1 MVHDL
6 MALHGLEDFD
16 LVERL
21 WIATRHGNPQL
32 LKAKA
37 HVRQLSGLP
46 DLELYHAMG
55 NHLADQTAVSTCK
68 FLQPEVVKLSEDMF
82 ADLQQDSHHLKRLYQ
97 VFLQLRLHFAQLQ
110 QHDME
115 RQRHPELRT
124 EQCPSPADILSG
136 WEVQSPWRPPDYGV
150 RLLGFCAWGS
160 DFATAVVAWMSQVS
174 WPDTATVHAEDPG
187 ISWIELVLSFTLTA
201 GMALPLRRERPDG
214 TGYLQAFSDWNI
226 VAFYDVTPLEVGHA
240 FSNLILQV
248 RKLHSRDL

>member
-82 ADLQQDSHHLKRLYQ
+82 ADLQQDGHHLKRLYQ

-124 EQCPSPADILSG
+124 EQRPSPADILSG